1 VHWDGLQE
9 ILVKR
14 FKTSRVVTGLTKIIT
29 TFRNEGLRLT
39 DINGEVRQ
47 VEQLYIFLN
56 SVTSIQQIVSTLEL
70 DSSEVKICCAD
81 G

>member
-1 VHWDGLQE
+1 
-9 ILVKR
+9 LVKR